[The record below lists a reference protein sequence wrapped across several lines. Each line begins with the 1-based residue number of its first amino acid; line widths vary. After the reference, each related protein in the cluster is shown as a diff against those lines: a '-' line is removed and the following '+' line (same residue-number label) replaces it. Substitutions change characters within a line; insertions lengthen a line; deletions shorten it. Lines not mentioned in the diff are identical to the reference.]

1 MTTVVQSAGAQYPS
15 SSGSA
20 SNILSSNV
28 TTGNT
33 ILLFITTGSGT
44 ANDVA
49 SVTTTGASVTWTK
62 LGSGVNPYD
71 TEVWQGLVTA
81 GGAIPSTAVTMTDAS
96 TWYASALEVTG
107 ASSFVF
113 ASSSGSTASPSLGQS
128 VSSGN
133 LVVAAVTATSWAGT
147 ITAAPTSPW
156 TDLNG
161 TSGWLWSWSKDA
173 DLAWQVAAGGGTATA
188 TWTLSGAT
196 TWQCVGVVASAS
208 TSPIVVTG
216 AANPVSTTTAT
227 LHGTVNPNSLSTTYK
242 FDYGLT
248 TGYGTSTTP
257 TSAGSGSSPVAE
269 SVSLTG
275 LTPGTTYHFRVEAT
289 SSAGTTYG
297 LDQTLITPI
306 VTSFPYTFGINDHF
320 LRWTSQASWPITD
333 LAALGCRVCR
343 NDLSADAGTGDNT
356 GAIGTSPCTTIT
368 TAWVTALRSAGI
380 QPLIVVTWN
389 YANALSGYSSLA
401 ANLAALAAANPGV
414 WWEIGNELDYAYS
427 IGDTAVAAATY
438 EPWFAAIVSAM
449 HTADPTCKV
458 GPAPVANTN
467 PAGTGWNWISAAF
480 TAGLASVP
488 YDFLSFHVYAG
499 PTARSPTS
507 YFYTSSYTTETLI
520 PNFTAQCTTWG
531 NTKPYWLTECGW
543 QAVDTSDTPNMT
555 DALQASYMVAYLQA
569 IESYGLAVV
578 TPYALGDWG
587 GQTYGWYVG
596 TWSPAR
602 PVVAAVQALEAGTLS
617 ATAAGTVS
625 VTGTAAGAH
634 SGLYAGAAASHVSVA
649 GTAIGYWSI
658 ILPPDYHPPPNVWA
672 DAILADGLQIVTV
685 GEVYAGI
692 NGPLLATI
700 NTITNGTV
708 KIDQTNA
715 NRRTCSDIL
724 MAIDASTTYLV
735 PGVNSGDLFPDGGE
749 LFLQKGIV
757 YPDGT
762 TEMKPL
768 GRFLIE
774 TPKVTRAVNGAGS
787 LVIDLSG
794 TDRSG
799 TVARSLFT
807 QPYATD
813 GVSTVDVAIM
823 AILNM
828 QVPQLTA
835 FAFAASPLVPP
846 VASYAV
852 GDNAW
857 TACQALAAL
866 DSKELFF
873 DPSVNAVCILRD
885 IPDATVAPIAAVY
898 NADLS
903 SIITQN
909 TRGLSNI
916 DVPNVILAQSQGS
929 GVAIP
934 LQAMWFDNNPL
945 SPTYYGPAGPP
956 VPPAGSYPTT
966 VSVITVSGITDLP
979 TLQAMAN
986 TAGAAQQGRF
996 ETCDTYIRDD
1006 PARDASDVVTIGD
1019 PVLNMEANF
1028 VLDSLVVQM
1037 GYSTAMEIVGRR
1049 VY

>member
-1 MTTVVQSAGAQYPS
+1 MPS
-15 SSGSA
+15 
-20 SNILSSNV
+20 
-28 TTGNT
+28 
-33 ILLFITTGSGT
+33 
-44 ANDVA
+44 
-49 SVTTTGASVTWTK
+49 
-62 LGSGVNPYD
+62 
-71 TEVWQGLVTA
+71 
-81 GGAIPSTAVTMTDAS
+81 
-96 TWYASALEVTG
+96 
-107 ASSFVF
+107 
-113 ASSSGSTASPSLGQS
+113 
-128 VSSGN
+128 
-133 LVVAAVTATSWAGT
+133 
-147 ITAAPTSPW
+147 
-156 TDLNG
+156 
-161 TSGWLWSWSKDA
+161 
-173 DLAWQVAAGGGTATA
+173 QV
-188 TWTLSGAT
+188 
-196 TWQCVGVVASAS
+196 
-208 TSPIVVTG
+208 
-216 AANPVSTTTAT
+216 
-227 LHGTVNPNSLSTTYK
+227 
-242 FDYGLT
+242 
-248 TGYGTSTTP
+248 
-257 TSAGSGSSPVAE
+257 
-269 SVSLTG
+269 
-275 LTPGTTYHFRVEAT
+275 PG
-289 SSAGTTYG
+289 
-297 LDQTLITPI
+297 
-306 VTSFPYTFGINDHF
+306 
-320 LRWTSQASWPITD
+320 
-333 LAALGCRVCR
+333 
-343 NDLSADAGTGDNT
+343 AGTG
-356 GAIGTSPCTTIT
+356 S
-368 TAWVTALRSAGI
+368 
-380 QPLIVVTWN
+380 
-389 YANALSGYSSLA
+389 
-401 ANLAALAAANPGV
+401 
-414 WWEIGNELDYAYS
+414 
-427 IGDTAVAAATY
+427 
-438 EPWFAAIVSAM
+438 
-449 HTADPTCKV
+449 
-458 GPAPVANTN
+458 
-467 PAGTGWNWISAAF
+467 
-480 TAGLASVP
+480 
-488 YDFLSFHVYAG
+488 
-499 PTARSPTS
+499 
-507 YFYTSSYTTETLI
+507 
-520 PNFTAQCTTWG
+520 
-531 NTKPYWLTECGW
+531 
-543 QAVDTSDTPNMT
+543 
-555 DALQASYMVAYLQA
+555 
-569 IESYGLAVV
+569 
-578 TPYALGDWG
+578 
-587 GQTYGWYVG
+587 
-596 TWSPAR
+596 
-602 PVVAAVQALEAGTLS
+602 
-617 ATAAGTVS
+617 VS

-634 SGLYAGAAASHVSVA
+634 SGLNAGAAAGHVSVA

-700 NTITNGTV
+700 NNITNGTV
-708 KIDQTNA
+708 KIDQANA

-762 TEMKPL
+762 TELQPL

-835 FAFAASPLVPP
+835 FDFAASPLVPP

-956 VPPAGSYPTT
+956 VPPVGTYPTT
-966 VSVITVSGITDLP
+966 VVVITVSGITDLP
-979 TLQAMAN
+979 ALQAMAN

-996 ETCDTYIRDD
+996 ETCDTCIRDD
-1006 PARDASDVVTIGD
+1006 PARDASDVVTIND

>member
-1 MTTVVQSAGAQYPS
+1 M
-15 SSGSA
+15 
-20 SNILSSNV
+20 
-28 TTGNT
+28 
-33 ILLFITTGSGT
+33 
-44 ANDVA
+44 
-49 SVTTTGASVTWTK
+49 
-62 LGSGVNPYD
+62 
-71 TEVWQGLVTA
+71 
-81 GGAIPSTAVTMTDAS
+81 
-96 TWYASALEVTG
+96 
-107 ASSFVF
+107 
-113 ASSSGSTASPSLGQS
+113 
-128 VSSGN
+128 
-133 LVVAAVTATSWAGT
+133 
-147 ITAAPTSPW
+147 
-156 TDLNG
+156 
-161 TSGWLWSWSKDA
+161 
-173 DLAWQVAAGGGTATA
+173 
-188 TWTLSGAT
+188 
-196 TWQCVGVVASAS
+196 
-208 TSPIVVTG
+208 
-216 AANPVSTTTAT
+216 
-227 LHGTVNPNSLSTTYK
+227 
-242 FDYGLT
+242 
-248 TGYGTSTTP
+248 
-257 TSAGSGSSPVAE
+257 
-269 SVSLTG
+269 
-275 LTPGTTYHFRVEAT
+275 
-289 SSAGTTYG
+289 
-297 LDQTLITPI
+297 
-306 VTSFPYTFGINDHF
+306 
-320 LRWTSQASWPITD
+320 
-333 LAALGCRVCR
+333 
-343 NDLSADAGTGDNT
+343 
-356 GAIGTSPCTTIT
+356 
-368 TAWVTALRSAGI
+368 
-380 QPLIVVTWN
+380 
-389 YANALSGYSSLA
+389 
-401 ANLAALAAANPGV
+401 
-414 WWEIGNELDYAYS
+414 
-427 IGDTAVAAATY
+427 
-438 EPWFAAIVSAM
+438 
-449 HTADPTCKV
+449 
-458 GPAPVANTN
+458 
-467 PAGTGWNWISAAF
+467 
-480 TAGLASVP
+480 
-488 YDFLSFHVYAG
+488 
-499 PTARSPTS
+499 
-507 YFYTSSYTTETLI
+507 
-520 PNFTAQCTTWG
+520 
-531 NTKPYWLTECGW
+531 
-543 QAVDTSDTPNMT
+543 
-555 DALQASYMVAYLQA
+555 
-569 IESYGLAVV
+569 
-578 TPYALGDWG
+578 
-587 GQTYGWYVG
+587 
-596 TWSPAR
+596 
-602 PVVAAVQALEAGTLS
+602 
-617 ATAAGTVS
+617 
-625 VTGTAAGAH
+625 
-634 SGLYAGAAASHVSVA
+634 
-649 GTAIGYWSI
+649 
-658 ILPPDYHPPPNVWA
+658 
-672 DAILADGLQIVTV
+672 
-685 GEVYAGI
+685 YAGI

-700 NTITNGTV
+700 NNITNGTV

-715 NRRTCSDIL
+715 NRRTCSDIF

-749 LFLQKGIV
+749 LFLQKGLV

-762 TEMKPL
+762 TELQPL

-835 FAFAASPLVPP
+835 FDFAASLLVPP

-1006 PARDASDVVTIGD
+1006 PARDASDVVTIND

>member
-1 MTTVVQSAGAQYPS
+1 MYAGS
-15 SSGSA
+15 LNDFFFCCNSSG
-20 SNILSSNV
+20 
-28 TTGNT
+28 
-33 ILLFITTGSGT
+33 
-44 ANDVA
+44 
-49 SVTTTGASVTWTK
+49 
-62 LGSGVNPYD
+62 
-71 TEVWQGLVTA
+71 A
-81 GGAIPSTAVTMTDAS
+81 GQLIRNEDRGGDSP
-96 TWYASALEVTG
+96 G
-107 ASSFVF
+107 FASSF
-113 ASSSGSTASPSLGQS
+113 SW
-128 VSSGN
+128 
-133 LVVAAVTATSWAGT
+133 TSWAT
-147 ITAAPTSPW
+147 PTGYSALSANAW
-156 TDLNG
+156 HHFEIDI
-161 TSGWLWSWSKDA
+161 SGL
-173 DLAWQVAAGGGTATA
+173 
-188 TWTLSGAT
+188 
-196 TWQCVGVVASAS
+196 
-208 TSPIVVTG
+208 
-216 AANPVSTTTAT
+216 TAT
-227 LHGTVNPNSLSTTYK
+227 LHIDGTSYGTLTVASWSGTYIGLQADGIASGGAYWCNLSYATAGTGTGSVSVLGTAAGVALAAPTVSSVFPATGVLAGGTSVVITGTNFTGVTAVEFGSTNATSYTVNSSTQITAVSPSGSAGTVNITVTTAGGTSGTGIGNQFIYSNTVTPTIPVSVGSLIFDDEFATESALDTTKWSAQWGASMNNVSIIAGNTAVVNGVGLELTLASSTSGAAINSNPYATQGSYGSTPGFQFTYGYVE
-242 FDYGLT
+242 FEATFNADWSSGWT
-248 TGYGTSTTP
+248 TGQNWPITGEFDIAEVYALQLDVGNYHYGSGPTNINGGYPTWGNPPSGPHIYAMYWQPGRIDFYADGVLYNTVTGSAVVSSPQFLIFTHGYWAGGVATP
-257 TSAGSGSSPVAE
+257 NTVSVAYVRVWALPGQGAGSGTVT
-269 SVSLTG
+269 VSGTAAG
-275 LTPGTTYHFRVEAT
+275 VVKVPG
-289 SSAGTTYG
+289 
-297 LDQTLITPI
+297 
-306 VTSFPYTFGINDHF
+306 
-320 LRWTSQASWPITD
+320 
-333 LAALGCRVCR
+333 
-343 NDLSADAGTGDNT
+343 AGTG
-356 GAIGTSPCTTIT
+356 S
-368 TAWVTALRSAGI
+368 
-380 QPLIVVTWN
+380 
-389 YANALSGYSSLA
+389 
-401 ANLAALAAANPGV
+401 
-414 WWEIGNELDYAYS
+414 
-427 IGDTAVAAATY
+427 VA
-438 EPWFAAIVSAM
+438 
-449 HTADPTCKV
+449 
-458 GPAPVANTN
+458 
-467 PAGTGWNWISAAF
+467 
-480 TAGLASVP
+480 
-488 YDFLSFHVYAG
+488 
-499 PTARSPTS
+499 
-507 YFYTSSYTTETLI
+507 
-520 PNFTAQCTTWG
+520 
-531 NTKPYWLTECGW
+531 
-543 QAVDTSDTPNMT
+543 
-555 DALQASYMVAYLQA
+555 
-569 IESYGLAVV
+569 
-578 TPYALGDWG
+578 
-587 GQTYGWYVG
+587 
-596 TWSPAR
+596 
-602 PVVAAVQALEAGTLS
+602 
-617 ATAAGTVS
+617 

-634 SGLYAGAAASHVSVA
+634 FGLNAGAAAGHVSVA

-700 NTITNGTV
+700 NNITNGTV

-715 NRRTCSDIL
+715 NRRTCSDIF

-749 LFLQKGIV
+749 LFLQKGLV

-762 TEMKPL
+762 TQLQPL

-813 GVSTVDVAIM
+813 GESTVDVAIM

-1006 PARDASDVVTIGD
+1006 PARDASDVVTIND

-1028 VLDSLVVQM
+1028 VLDSLVIQM

>member
-1 MTTVVQSAGAQYPS
+1 MP
-15 SSGSA
+15 
-20 SNILSSNV
+20 
-28 TTGNT
+28 
-33 ILLFITTGSGT
+33 
-44 ANDVA
+44 
-49 SVTTTGASVTWTK
+49 
-62 LGSGVNPYD
+62 
-71 TEVWQGLVTA
+71 
-81 GGAIPSTAVTMTDAS
+81 
-96 TWYASALEVTG
+96 
-107 ASSFVF
+107 
-113 ASSSGSTASPSLGQS
+113 
-128 VSSGN
+128 
-133 LVVAAVTATSWAGT
+133 
-147 ITAAPTSPW
+147 
-156 TDLNG
+156 
-161 TSGWLWSWSKDA
+161 
-173 DLAWQVAAGGGTATA
+173 
-188 TWTLSGAT
+188 
-196 TWQCVGVVASAS
+196 
-208 TSPIVVTG
+208 
-216 AANPVSTTTAT
+216 
-227 LHGTVNPNSLSTTYK
+227 
-242 FDYGLT
+242 
-248 TGYGTSTTP
+248 
-257 TSAGSGSSPVAE
+257 
-269 SVSLTG
+269 
-275 LTPGTTYHFRVEAT
+275 
-289 SSAGTTYG
+289 
-297 LDQTLITPI
+297 
-306 VTSFPYTFGINDHF
+306 SFPYSFGTNDHF
-320 LRWTSQASWPITD
+320 LMWSAPTSYPIAD
-333 LAALGCRVCR
+333 MVALGVRVCR
-343 NDLSADAGTGDNT
+343 NDLYADATSSYTGTL
-356 GAIGTSPCTTIT
+356 ASSETISAVQT
-368 TAWVTALRSAGI
+368 WAAALRAAGI
-380 QPLIVVTWN
+380 QPMIVVTFSTGVLPTTATFASN
-389 YANALSGYSSLA
+389 MATLVTAC
-401 ANLAALAAANPGV
+401 PGI
-414 WWEIGNELDYAYS
+414 WWEIGNEIEESWNGS
-427 IGDTAVAAATY
+427 ISASSYVPFFSSAVTAMKA
-438 EPWFAAIVSAM
+438 
-449 HTADPTCKV
+449 ADPTCKI
-458 GPAPVANTN
+458 GPSPVANIN
-467 PAGTGWNWISAAF
+467 DLGVGWTWVQAAF

-488 YDFLSFHVYAG
+488 YDFFSFHNYPYPSAAAPTVNIWG
-499 PTARSPTS
+499 PWVTPPDYPASTS
-507 YFYTSSYTTETLI
+507 AITCI
-520 PNFTAQCTTWG
+520 PYFTAQATAWG
-531 NTKPYWLTECGW
+531 NTKPYWMTECGW
-543 QAVDTSDTPNMT
+543 QDVDTSATPNMT
-555 DALQASYMVAYLQA
+555 DALQASYMVTFLQG

-578 TPYALGDWG
+578 TPYALSDSG
-587 GQTYGWYVG
+587 GETYGWY
-596 TWSPAR
+596 TASWAAPK
-602 PVVAAVQALEAGTLS
+602 PVVAAVEAAFASADAGTAS
-617 ATAAGTVS
+617 GSVSVAGTAAGHITIPATAAGHVS

-634 SGLYAGAAASHVSVA
+634 SGLNAGAAAGHVSVA

-700 NTITNGTV
+700 NNITNGTV

-715 NRRTCSDIL
+715 NRRTCSDIF

-749 LFLQKGIV
+749 LFLQKGLV

-762 TEMKPL
+762 TQLQPL

-1006 PARDASDVVTIGD
+1006 PARDASDVVTIND

>member
-1 MTTVVQSAGAQYPS
+1 M
-15 SSGSA
+15 
-20 SNILSSNV
+20 V
-28 TTGNT
+28 TF
-33 ILLFITTGSGT
+33 L
-44 ANDVA
+44 
-49 SVTTTGASVTWTK
+49 
-62 LGSGVNPYD
+62 
-71 TEVWQGLVTA
+71 QG
-81 GGAIPSTAVTMTDAS
+81 
-96 TWYASALEVTG
+96 
-107 ASSFVF
+107 
-113 ASSSGSTASPSLGQS
+113 
-128 VSSGN
+128 
-133 LVVAAVTATSWAGT
+133 
-147 ITAAPTSPW
+147 
-156 TDLNG
+156 
-161 TSGWLWSWSKDA
+161 
-173 DLAWQVAAGGGTATA
+173 
-188 TWTLSGAT
+188 
-196 TWQCVGVVASAS
+196 
-208 TSPIVVTG
+208 
-216 AANPVSTTTAT
+216 
-227 LHGTVNPNSLSTTYK
+227 
-242 FDYGLT
+242 
-248 TGYGTSTTP
+248 
-257 TSAGSGSSPVAE
+257 
-269 SVSLTG
+269 
-275 LTPGTTYHFRVEAT
+275 
-289 SSAGTTYG
+289 
-297 LDQTLITPI
+297 
-306 VTSFPYTFGINDHF
+306 
-320 LRWTSQASWPITD
+320 
-333 LAALGCRVCR
+333 
-343 NDLSADAGTGDNT
+343 
-356 GAIGTSPCTTIT
+356 
-368 TAWVTALRSAGI
+368 
-380 QPLIVVTWN
+380 
-389 YANALSGYSSLA
+389 
-401 ANLAALAAANPGV
+401 
-414 WWEIGNELDYAYS
+414 
-427 IGDTAVAAATY
+427 
-438 EPWFAAIVSAM
+438 
-449 HTADPTCKV
+449 
-458 GPAPVANTN
+458 
-467 PAGTGWNWISAAF
+467 
-480 TAGLASVP
+480 
-488 YDFLSFHVYAG
+488 
-499 PTARSPTS
+499 
-507 YFYTSSYTTETLI
+507 
-520 PNFTAQCTTWG
+520 
-531 NTKPYWLTECGW
+531 
-543 QAVDTSDTPNMT
+543 
-555 DALQASYMVAYLQA
+555 

-578 TPYALGDWG
+578 TPYALSDSG
-587 GQTYGWYVG
+587 GETYGWY
-596 TWSPAR
+596 TASWAAPK
-602 PVVAAVQALEAGTLS
+602 PVVAAVEAAFASADAGTAS
-617 ATAAGTVS
+617 GSVSVAGTAAGHITIPATAAGHVS

-634 SGLYAGAAASHVSVA
+634 SGLNAGAAAGYVSVA

-1006 PARDASDVVTIGD
+1006 PARDASDVVTIND

>member
-1 MTTVVQSAGAQYPS
+1 MP
-15 SSGSA
+15 
-20 SNILSSNV
+20 
-28 TTGNT
+28 
-33 ILLFITTGSGT
+33 
-44 ANDVA
+44 
-49 SVTTTGASVTWTK
+49 
-62 LGSGVNPYD
+62 
-71 TEVWQGLVTA
+71 
-81 GGAIPSTAVTMTDAS
+81 
-96 TWYASALEVTG
+96 
-107 ASSFVF
+107 
-113 ASSSGSTASPSLGQS
+113 
-128 VSSGN
+128 
-133 LVVAAVTATSWAGT
+133 
-147 ITAAPTSPW
+147 
-156 TDLNG
+156 
-161 TSGWLWSWSKDA
+161 
-173 DLAWQVAAGGGTATA
+173 
-188 TWTLSGAT
+188 
-196 TWQCVGVVASAS
+196 
-208 TSPIVVTG
+208 
-216 AANPVSTTTAT
+216 PV
-227 LHGTVNPNSLSTTYK
+227 
-242 FDYGLT
+242 
-248 TGYGTSTTP
+248 
-257 TSAGSGSSPVAE
+257 
-269 SVSLTG
+269 
-275 LTPGTTYHFRVEAT
+275 
-289 SSAGTTYG
+289 
-297 LDQTLITPI
+297 
-306 VTSFPYTFGINDHF
+306 
-320 LRWTSQASWPITD
+320 
-333 LAALGCRVCR
+333 
-343 NDLSADAGTGDNT
+343 
-356 GAIGTSPCTTIT
+356 
-368 TAWVTALRSAGI
+368 
-380 QPLIVVTWN
+380 
-389 YANALSGYSSLA
+389 
-401 ANLAALAAANPGV
+401 
-414 WWEIGNELDYAYS
+414 
-427 IGDTAVAAATY
+427 
-438 EPWFAAIVSAM
+438 
-449 HTADPTCKV
+449 
-458 GPAPVANTN
+458 
-467 PAGTGWNWISAAF
+467 
-480 TAGLASVP
+480 
-488 YDFLSFHVYAG
+488 
-499 PTARSPTS
+499 
-507 YFYTSSYTTETLI
+507 
-520 PNFTAQCTTWG
+520 
-531 NTKPYWLTECGW
+531 
-543 QAVDTSDTPNMT
+543 
-555 DALQASYMVAYLQA
+555 
-569 IESYGLAVV
+569 
-578 TPYALGDWG
+578 
-587 GQTYGWYVG
+587 
-596 TWSPAR
+596 
-602 PVVAAVQALEAGTLS
+602 
-617 ATAAGTVS
+617 
-625 VTGTAAGAH
+625 
-634 SGLYAGAAASHVSVA
+634 
-649 GTAIGYWSI
+649 
-658 ILPPDYHPPPNVWA
+658 YHPPPNVWA

-700 NTITNGTV
+700 NNITNGTV
-708 KIDQTNA
+708 KIDQANA

-749 LFLQKGIV
+749 LFLQKGLV

-762 TEMKPL
+762 TQLQPL

-1006 PARDASDVVTIGD
+1006 PARDASDVVTIND

>member
-1 MTTVVQSAGAQYPS
+1 MAISQAAGSPFNNYGTSLATLAVTPVTVGDYLLFGAKAS
-15 SSGSA
+15 SDSVTITGVSGGG
-20 SNILSSNV
+20 V
-28 TTGNT
+28 TT
-33 ILLFITTGSGT
+33 
-44 ANDVA
+44 
-49 SVTTTGASVTWTK
+49 WT
-62 LGSGVNPYD
+62 
-71 TEVWQGLVTA
+71 Q
-81 GGAIPSTAVTMTDAS
+81 
-96 TWYASALEVTG
+96 
-107 ASSFVF
+107 
-113 ASSSGSTASPSLGQS
+113 
-128 VSSGN
+128 
-133 LVVAAVTATSWAGT
+133 LVVANDTTNNGHEEIWGGVVTATGSQT
-147 ITAAPTSPW
+147 ITATYGSVPGVSCDLWASELVWSGGVGTWSLATSGLLVNLSTTISWPSLTSGTGANQAYWGINRSAQSTSPGS
-156 TDLNG
+156 TSGFSYTTNANDNLQCFNG
-161 TSGWLWSWSKDA
+161 TLSASTAYQPTASQSPSGAAFNTAVFMS
-173 DLAWQVAAGGGTATA
+173 VASGYTGTATA
-188 TWTLSGAT
+188 SGSVSVAGTAAGHITNPATALSLLGIYSGAADTADVAAVSASLGAQIPYVMDFLDGTSWASIEDSYNLSGTWSTSGAYTMIWGVDMLPNSGAT
-196 TWQCVGVVASAS
+196 
-208 TSPIVVTG
+208 
-216 AANPVSTTTAT
+216 
-227 LHGTVNPNSLSTTYK
+227 
-242 FDYGLT
+242 LT
-248 TGYGTSTTP
+248 TGATGAYNSYFTALAHNMVAAGWTASNCIIRMGWEFNGGWFVWAANGYASQFISYWQQIVTAMRAVIPGLRFFWNP
-257 TSAGSGSSPVAE
+257 TRGDQGIGDLATYYPGDAYVDYI
-269 SVSLTG
+269 G
-275 LTPGTTYHFRVEAT
+275 LDVYETEWGTTAVTEPAEWNNMLT
-289 SSAGTTYG
+289 QTYG
-297 LDQTLITPI
+297 LEWLVSFAATHGKPVCLGEWGLWPLGTIGIAMSQGGGDDPYFISQMAAWISANCAGGFACVWDYGGVSAGVQVPQGTDAPLSDAQFY
-306 VTSFPYTFGINDHF
+306 TSFGAGIV
-320 LRWTSQASWPITD
+320 
-333 LAALGCRVCR
+333 LG
-343 NDLSADAGTGDNT
+343 AGTG
-356 GAIGTSPCTTIT
+356 S
-368 TAWVTALRSAGI
+368 
-380 QPLIVVTWN
+380 
-389 YANALSGYSSLA
+389 
-401 ANLAALAAANPGV
+401 
-414 WWEIGNELDYAYS
+414 
-427 IGDTAVAAATY
+427 
-438 EPWFAAIVSAM
+438 
-449 HTADPTCKV
+449 
-458 GPAPVANTN
+458 
-467 PAGTGWNWISAAF
+467 
-480 TAGLASVP
+480 
-488 YDFLSFHVYAG
+488 
-499 PTARSPTS
+499 
-507 YFYTSSYTTETLI
+507 
-520 PNFTAQCTTWG
+520 
-531 NTKPYWLTECGW
+531 
-543 QAVDTSDTPNMT
+543 
-555 DALQASYMVAYLQA
+555 
-569 IESYGLAVV
+569 
-578 TPYALGDWG
+578 
-587 GQTYGWYVG
+587 
-596 TWSPAR
+596 
-602 PVVAAVQALEAGTLS
+602 
-617 ATAAGTVS
+617 VS
-625 VTGTAAGAH
+625 VTGSAAGKLAIPASAAGSVSVAGTAAGAH
-634 SGLYAGAAASHVSVA
+634 PTVGVGTGTGTVSVSGTATGVVQVPATASGTVSVSGAAAGAYPGLYAGAAAGHVTVA
-649 GTAIGYWSI
+649 GTALGYSSI
-658 ILPPDYHPPPNVWA
+658 SPPPVYPPPSNVWA
-672 DAILADGLQIVTV
+672 EAIFADELQIVTV

-700 NTITNGTV
+700 NNITNGTV

-749 LFLQKGIV
+749 LFLQKGLV

-762 TEMKPL
+762 TQLQPL

-835 FAFAASPLVPP
+835 FDFAASPLVPP

-852 GDNAW
+852 GDNPW

-885 IPDATVAPIAAVY
+885 IPDATVAPIAATY

-1006 PARDASDVVTIGD
+1006 PARDASDVVTIND